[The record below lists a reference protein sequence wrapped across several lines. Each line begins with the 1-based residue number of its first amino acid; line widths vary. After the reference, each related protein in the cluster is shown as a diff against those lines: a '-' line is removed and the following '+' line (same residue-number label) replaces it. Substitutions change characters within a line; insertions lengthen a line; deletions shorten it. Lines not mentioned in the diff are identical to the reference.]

1 MNIFPDLKKQVKK
14 SQRFI
19 TCQICGKTITKQRMA
34 KHFLIFHA

>member
-1 MNIFPDLKKQVKK
+1 MNIFPDLTKQVKK

-19 TCQICGKTITKQRMA
+19 TCQICGKTITKKRMV